1 MTHCHLLAWSSEAV
15 GCVLLCAIEM
25 KVKESASEPKAD
37 KTEPTATV
45 AGFYQHV
52 DQLLFFSFV
61 IFLFSVYVTICQLF

>member
-1 MTHCHLLAWSSEAV
+1 
-15 GCVLLCAIEM
+15 M
-25 KVKESASEPKAD
+25 KAKESASELKAD

-61 IFLFSVYVTICQLF
+61 IFLFSVYVTIFQLFLVQFKL